1 MSEWSHVIS
10 RVVQRRFLMG
20 TEEMEAFRRILR
32 TQAAFAGVEVVTYC
46 FMTNHFH
53 LLLRVDPQMEV
64 DDAELVRRF
73 RALYGTKRSA
83 SLGVDAEA
91 LELLLAQHD
100 ERASILR
107 KQLKARMDR
116 IAPFMQELKARFTLW
131 YNAQHDC
138 VGTFWAERYRSVLVE
153 PGSQAARLVAA
164 YIDLNP
170 VRAGLVKDPLS
181 YRFSGL
187 GEAVG
192 GGNAARR
199 GFCWLDPVNDRMG
212 RVPEARNAW
221 QKHLANVRRAMLRAG
236 DPGADSLPE
245 GNNLSELQL
254 AYRKCRYFSEG
265 LAIGTRAW
273 VSRFC
278 KKGGRLGF
286 RRNRSPSPIP
296 GFDEAAPEITVARQR
311 LRNV

>member
-1 MSEWSHVIS
+1 
-10 RVVQRRFLMG
+10 MG
-20 TEEMEAFRRILR
+20 PEEMEAFRHILR

-53 LLLRVDPQMEV
+53 LLLRVDPQAEV
-64 DDAELVRRF
+64 GDPELVRRF

-91 LELLLAQHD
+91 LELLLARD
-100 ERASILR
+100 DDRAMDLR
-107 KQLKARMDR
+107 KKLKARMGQVP
-116 IAPFMQELKARFTLW
+116 PFMQELKARFTLW

-138 VGTFWAERYRSVLVE
+138 VGTFWAERYRRVLVE

-170 VRAGLVKDPLS
+170 LRAGLVEDPLS

-192 GGNAARR
+192 GGSAARR
-199 GFCWLDPVNDRMG
+199 GLCWLDPVNDRIG
-212 RVPEARNAW
+212 RVSDARNTW
-221 QKHLANVRRAMLRAG
+221 QRHLSTVRRAMLRSG
-236 DPGADSLPE
+236 DPGTDALPE
-245 GNNLSELQL
+245 GDRLSELQL
-254 AYRKCRYFSEG
+254 AYRQCRYFSEG

-278 KKGGRLGF
+278 KKGGRFGF
-286 RRNRSPSPIP
+286 RRTRSPSPIP
-296 GFDEAAPEITVARQR
+296 GFNEGDTAVTVARQR
-311 LRNV
+311 FRQV